1 MYCISGIRL
10 NNDPSMFGKIP
21 DAPEP
26 IECDGEFREDMCCY
40 CSCYDECKRE
50 SEDDFINNNPI
61 L

>member
-1 MYCISGIRL
+1 MYCISGFRL

-50 SEDDFINNNPI
+50 SEDERN
-61 L
+61 